1 MADRRRRRHRDDG
14 TALSGRP
21 PDAQRLQYEERQE
34 RADPVKRDGR
44 DEDGHPA
51 ARDSLQDVSEGHE
64 QRCRALRRVEEAV
77 VGGRKLAAKEV
88 AARRGEQAVDLSP
101 GEEHQTREHD
111 EQRRDVGKGDEKQD
125 PHSLEPEGNE
135 HRVLAADM
143 IGDPAK
149 EWACEAV
156 QEDRKS
162 TRLNSS
168 HSQISYAVF
177 CLKKKKKK
185 KNTKKSS
192 NQH

>member
-1 MADRRRRRHRDDG
+1 MTSQTQTPKRSEVTTTPATQEDRKRALDGDTRDEARWLGISIMRQPSSMADRRRRRHRDDG

-34 RADPVKRDGR
+34 RTDPVKRDGR

-125 PHSLEPEGNE
+125 P
-135 HRVLAADM
+135 
-143 IGDPAK
+143 
-149 EWACEAV
+149 
-156 QEDRKS
+156 
-162 TRLNSS
+162 
-168 HSQISYAVF
+168 
-177 CLKKKKKK
+177 
-185 KNTKKSS
+185 
-192 NQH
+192 